1 MPAVTHRAEPV
12 LEIDG
17 QKASE
22 KLKEDI
28 LQISVEESLHLPG
41 MFTIIV
47 RNAYEPGHSE
57 DTAWE
62 HEGLFEI
69 GKSIKIGFG
78 SSTTGSEEFDDDN
91 KDYVLE

>member
-1 MPAVTHRAEPV
+1 MGGVSHRAEPL

-47 RNAYEPGHSE
+47 RNAYEPGNNE
-57 DTAWE
+57 DEPWE
-62 HEGLFEI
+62 HESLFEI
-69 GKSIKIGFG
+69 GKTVKIGFG
-78 SSTTGSEEFDDDN
+78 SSTTGSEEFDDANQD
-91 KDYVLE
+91 